1 MIDKR
6 KLFEAAKKVGTQ
18 LDDIALDRFDR
29 YAEMLVETNKTLNL
43 TAITEPDEI
52 INKHFADCLSL
63 LNEVEIPKNARVA
76 DIGTG
81 AGFPGVVILIAR
93 PDLKMTLMD
102 STKKR
107 LVFVQSVI
115 DELGL
120 NADVIHIRAEEAGR
134 NKDFREKFDF
144 VTARAVANMNVLS
157 EYCIPLLK
165 QNGVFAAMKGAK
177 ASQELDSAKG
187 AIKLLGGKAVS
198 AKEFTVDDCGERT
211 IICIKKISQ
220 TPPKYPRASA
230 QIAKKPLE

>member
-1 MIDKR
+1 MIDKL
-6 KLFEAAKKVGTQ
+6 KLREAAKKVGTE
-18 LDDIALDRFDR
+18 LDDIALERFDR

-52 INKHFADCLSL
+52 ISKHFADCLSL
-63 LNEVEIPKNARVA
+63 LNEVDFLKNASVA
-76 DIGTG
+76 DVGTG
-81 AGFPGVVILIAR
+81 AGFPGVVILTAR
-93 PDLKMTLMD
+93 PDLKITLMD

-107 LVFVQSVI
+107 LAFVQSVI

-120 NADVIHIRAEEAGR
+120 NADVVHIRAEEAGR
-134 NKDFREKFDF
+134 SMAFREKFDF

-165 QNGVFAAMKGAK
+165 RNGIFAAMKGAK
-177 ASQELDSAKG
+177 ASQELDSAKS
-187 AIKLLGGKAVS
+187 AIRLLGGKPVS
-198 AKEFTVDDCGERT
+198 AKEFAVDDCGERT
-211 IICIKKISQ
+211 IICVKKISQ

>member
-1 MIDKR
+1 MINKE
-6 KLFEAAKKVGTQ
+6 KLYSAAKNVGVE
-18 LDDIALDRFDR
+18 LDETALDRFDK

-52 INKHFADCLSL
+52 ISKHFADCLSL
-63 LNEVEIPKNARVA
+63 LSEVDFPKNAKVA
-76 DIGTG
+76 DVGTG

-115 DELGL
+115 DALGL
-120 NADVIHIRAEEAGR
+120 NAEVVHIRAEDAGKS
-134 NKDFREKFDF
+134 KDYREKFDF
-144 VTARAVANMNVLS
+144 ATARAVANMNVLS
-157 EYCIPLLK
+157 EYCIPFLK
-165 QNGVFAAMKGAK
+165 QGGVFAAMKGAK
-177 ASQELDSAKG
+177 AAQELDSAKG
-187 AIKLLGGKAVS
+187 AIKLLGGKPVS
-198 AKEFTVDDCGERT
+198 AKEFVVEDCGERT
-211 IICIKKISQ
+211 IICVKKISQ